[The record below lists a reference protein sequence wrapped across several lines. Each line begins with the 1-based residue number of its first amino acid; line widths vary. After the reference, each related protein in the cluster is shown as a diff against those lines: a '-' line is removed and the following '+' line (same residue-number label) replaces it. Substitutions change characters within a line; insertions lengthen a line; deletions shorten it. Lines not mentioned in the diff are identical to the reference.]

1 VGNLVFA
8 TSFIPPMHT
17 QDHPYPFWFKLIE
30 ANLEALLTRPL
41 HPWPDQHWPSQTAS
55 QAHRAGLSADTIR
68 GTKAKVPT
76 PSCPDQTIY
85 QDCSSSARRRTSP
98 GTQAKV
104 PTPTCVDHSLI
115 QNCSS
120 SARRHAHR
128 LDERMPQSAVK
139 QVCKTHPHQN
149 MRPNWH

>member
-1 VGNLVFA
+1 VGNLAFA
-8 TSFIPPMHT
+8 ISFIPPMHT
-17 QDHPYPFWFKLIE
+17 QDHPYPFWFKQPRSV
-30 ANLEALLTRPL
+30 ADRAST
-41 HPWPDQHWPSQTAS
+41 PWPDQHWPSQTAF
-55 QAHRAGLSADTIR
+55 QAHRAGLSANTSL

-76 PSCPDQTIY
+76 PSCPDQTLY
-85 QDCSSSARRRTSP
+85 RDCSSSARRRTSP

-104 PTPTCVDHSLI
+104 PTPTCADHSLI

-139 QVCKTHPHQN
+139 QVCKTHPNQN
-149 MRPNWH
+149 MQPQTGTNM